1 MESKQT
7 SDQLCTMA
15 HVEKPL
21 AEKHLPTVLPQL
33 PLNPRFRC
41 SFCSRSI
48 RYIYFFLMNARLKRV
63 LMLIR
68 LIRKTV
74 IQEVELKIT
83 TDNALQCKDAVKTY
97 CITIK

>member
-48 RYIYFFLMNARLKRV
+48 RYIYFFFNECSLEASANADQ
-63 LMLIR
+63 
-68 LIRKTV
+68 TY
-74 IQEVELKIT
+74 QENGHPGSRAK
-83 TDNALQCKDAVKTY
+83 NHH
-97 CITIK
+97 

>member
-1 MESKQT
+1 
-7 SDQLCTMA
+7 
-15 HVEKPL
+15 
-21 AEKHLPTVLPQL
+21 
-33 PLNPRFRC
+33 
-41 SFCSRSI
+41 
-48 RYIYFFLMNARLKRV
+48 MNARLKRV

-83 TDNALQCKDAVKTY
+83 TDNALQCKYAVKTY